1 MKRRAFL
8 STTLAAGVGTALA
21 NGGTVPAGRPTVG
34 IIGHTGRGDYGHGID
49 IGWLNV
55 PEAEIV
61 AVADAHERGLDAA
74 LKRLK
79 VERGFTDYGEM
90 LRTVRPELVA
100 IGPRHIDQHHD
111 MLMAAIGSG
120 AKGIYMEKPFCRDL
134 EECDAVIAALEKSG
148 TKLAI
153 SHRTGYHPAIPAIRQ
168 AIESGQIGKVLEI
181 RMRGKEDKRGGVQDF
196 WVLGS
201 HLLNLS
207 VIFAGRPTACQA
219 TILQNGRAITK
230 ADLVEGLE
238 GVGPIAGDEIH
249 VRYETES
256 GIPVFYDGLKDANV
270 KEASFGMQIIGN
282 NGLIDIRCSVE
293 DYPES
298 QPLAHLVPG
307 SPHVPPTAPREWLP
321 ITSAG
326 VGKPEPVSGIIKLIR
341 GHRKPITDLMAA
353 VAEDRQPFC
362 TAADGRLTIE
372 MIFAAFESHR
382 RHGTRV
388 EFPLTEKRNPLS
400 LL

>member
-1 MKRRAFL
+1 MKRRSFL
-8 STTLAAGVGTALA
+8 STTVAAGVGTALA
-21 NGGTVPAGRPTVG
+21 RGGAVPARRPTVG

-49 IGWLNV
+49 TGWLNV
-55 PEAEIV
+55 PETEIV
-61 AVADAHERGLDAA
+61 AVADAHEKGLEAA
-74 LKRLK
+74 LKRLG
-79 VERGFTDYGEM
+79 VERGFTDYREM

-100 IGPRHIDQHHD
+100 IGPRHIDQHRD

-134 EECDAVIAALEKSG
+134 AECDEVIAALEESG
-148 TKLAI
+148 TKLTI
-153 SHRTGYHPAIPAIRQ
+153 SHRTGYHPAVPAIKQ
-168 AIESGQIGKVLEI
+168 AIESGGIGKVLEI

-196 WVLGS
+196 WVLGT

-207 VIFAGRPTACQA
+207 VIFAGKPTACHA
-219 TILQNGRAITK
+219 TLLQNGRPVTK
-230 ADLVEGLE
+230 SDLIEGQE
-238 GVGPIAGDEIH
+238 GIGPIAGDEIH

-256 GIPVFYDGLKDANV
+256 GIPVFYDGLREANV

-282 NGLIDIRCSVE
+282 DGLIDIRCSVE

-307 SPHVPPTAPREWLP
+307 CPHAPPAGPREWIP

-326 VGKPEPVSGIIKLIR
+326 VGKPEPVNGILKLIR
-341 GHRKPITDLMAA
+341 GHRKPITDLLAA
-353 VAEDRQPFC
+353 IDEDRQPLC
-362 TAADGRLTIE
+362 GAPDGRLAIE
-372 MIFAAFESHR
+372 MVVAAFESHR
-382 RHGTRV
+382 RNGARV
-388 EFPLTEKRNPLS
+388 TFPLTEKRNPLY